1 MIFSKENITD
11 REQRKEQIKKERA
24 FNKAKA
30 LLIEKFNEIMYELG
44 LYNKFNKTYKLDI
57 QEEKN
62 YGYTAFMYLAT
73 GLNFND
79 LDRYKDTIQQNLRC
93 LLIIEYQNNSDRAF
107 VKIITKAIDTNMDFS
122 SPNIKSNE
130 IFLGMSYSIEPV
142 ICNCNRNCM
151 FLIAGATGS
160 GKTRLIYMI
169 LLSWILSRE
178 SRNIELYISDVAK
191 REFVNFQ
198 DVKIVRSYAD
208 TLEELRDMV
217 KYLYLK
223 ITYRTNQIEFYRKKG
238 VATNIEEYN
247 KISGIEKMT
256 YNYLL
261 IDEFSVLMTDKSDS
275 KAEAKMKEDI
285 LSYLKKISK
294 LGRAVGIFAVMCTQ
308 KVTKDEIPAIIKNMS
323 AVRISLRA
331 NDAISS
337 EVILGNTA
345 AVGLGD
351 RLAVYSLNGGS
362 KQDYLFSPNLTT
374 KTMNAMLKPYIDA
387 NFSKLNLE
395 IMIKEMEELEKEKKN
410 PSKKAVAPKRAQDN
424 KPRVVENLPYDII
437 LHDPKCVREEKVIN
451 FSKTEKPRKKA
462 KEVEN
467 GWWLLK

>member
-1 MIFSKENITD
+1 MLLNKENITD
-11 REQRKEQIKKERA
+11 RERKKEEIKKERA
-24 FNKAKA
+24 FNKAK
-30 LLIEKFNEIMYELG
+30 IQMVDKFNEIMYELG
-44 LYNKFNKTYKLDI
+44 LYNKLNKTYKLDI
-57 QEEKN
+57 KKEMN
-62 YGYTAFMYLAT
+62 YGYTAFIYLAT
-73 GLNFND
+73 GLNFSD
-79 LDRYKDTIQQNLRC
+79 LDKHKDTIQQNLKC
-93 LLIIEYQNNSDRAF
+93 LLIMEYQNNDDKAF
-107 VKIITKAIDTNMDFS
+107 VKIITKAIDTSINYS
-122 SPNIKSNE
+122 SPDIKSNE
-130 IFLGMSYSIEPV
+130 IFLGMSYSLEPIIV
-142 ICNCNRNCM
+142 NCNKYCM
-151 FLIAGATGS
+151 FLLAGATGA
-160 GKTRLIYMI
+160 GKTRLIYML

-198 DVKIVRSYAD
+198 DVRIVRSYAD
-208 TLEELRDMV
+208 NIEELRDMV

-223 ITYRTNQIEFYRKKG
+223 IAYRTNEIEYYRKKG

-247 KISGIEKMT
+247 KIAGIEKMS

-261 IDEFSVLMTDKSDS
+261 VDEFSVIMADKSDS
-275 KAEAKMKEDI
+275 KLEAKTKEEI

-323 AVRISLRA
+323 AVRVSLRA

-374 KTMNAMLKPYIDA
+374 KTMNSLLKPYIDA
-387 NFSKLNLE
+387 NFPKLNLE

-410 PSKKAVAPKRAQDN
+410 PSKKAVAPKGAQDN